1 MMLTQCLTEFPIK
14 QNDIF
19 RLNKSLQLPENIA
32 YSQYIYIYVYVIYIY
47 MYILYIYICIYYIY
61 IYIYIY
67 KYIYIPTWF
76 HSLRVILPSF
86 A

>member
-19 RLNKSLQLPENIA
+19 RLNKSLRLPENIA

-61 IYIYIY
+61 IYIYI
-67 KYIYIPTWF
+67 
-76 HSLRVILPSF
+76 
-86 A
+86 